1 MDTRALP
8 RRVIRSRWFGL
19 GVGAIVLLAWA
30 AFLRD
35 HLTTL
40 RQYSWQIAPGALVL
54 GLVCGAIYFGGLGL
68 CWALLLRHIAGSERA
83 PSLWTSARVWLYS
96 MSTRYLPGNVWHILS
111 RVAFAEQLK
120 IPAAQVLSSATIE
133 QVLTLLGALAIFGL
147 TLPFWVV
154 VPLAQAPLL
163 LLVPLGLILIHP
175 AVLGRILAWA
185 AHRAKR
191 PELAWHYSYRDMLGL
206 LVAYSSAML
215 CAGLAL
221 YAVLWGLT
229 PIRAAELPFVL
240 GAAALAWAIGFLSI
254 FTPSGLGVR
263 EAILTAL
270 LASVYPLP
278 VAIVG
283 SLLFRL
289 VLTCGEFL
297 AVALAWIYQRVE
309 VVRGIERSGAE

>member
-1 MDTRALP
+1 MDARALP

-35 HLTTL
+35 HLATL
-40 RQYSWQIAPGALVL
+40 RQYSWQIAPGALAL
-54 GLVCGAIYFGGLGL
+54 GVGWGAIYFGGLGL
-68 CWALLLRHIAGSERA
+68 CWAILLRRIAGAERA
-83 PSLWTSARVWLYS
+83 SSLWAATRVWLYS

-111 RVAFAEQLK
+111 RVAFAEQLQ

-147 TLPFWVV
+147 TLPFWGV
-154 VPLAQAPLL
+154 VPQAQAPLL
-163 LLVPLGLILIHP
+163 LLVPLGLTMIHP
-175 AVLGRILAWA
+175 GVLGRILAWA
-185 AHRAKR
+185 ARRSNR
-191 PELAWHYSYRDMLGL
+191 PELAWHYTYREMLSL
-206 LVAYSSAML
+206 LCAYSGSML

-229 PIRAAELPFVL
+229 TVRASELPFVL
-240 GAAALAWAIGFLSI
+240 GAAALAWAIGFLSV

-263 EAILTAL
+263 EAALTVL

-278 VAIVG
+278 VAIVA
-283 SLLFRL
+283 SLIFRL